1 MEGREGD
8 HSGGNSDDKGEA
20 ALMFVLLKDCWG
32 LPRHPVVKTRHFQ
45 SRGYGFDPCWGT
57 EILPAT
63 WHSQKLKKK
72 IKRRKKKIA
81 VCRLQCTGNKYDG

>member
-1 MEGREGD
+1 MVGIQMTKEGC
-8 HSGGNSDDKGEA
+8 
-20 ALMFVLLKDCWG
+20 LMFVLLKRLLG

-45 SRGYGFDPCWGT
+45 GKGMGLIPCWGT

-63 WHSQKLKKK
+63 WHGQEVKEKNKKK
-72 IKRRKKKIA
+72 KEKIA